1 MTGRDAGRDVGR
13 EVGRLGAGASAT
25 SADVCPVDPWELLHE
40 WLPANDDPARPT
52 MTLATASADGRPDAR
67 TVLLSEFDDEGFF
80 FHVDSRSRKVA
91 QLGENPRVALMLHLP
106 AELHQ
111 LTVQGVAS
119 LASADELQRAFRA
132 RSPYLQQL
140 AWQNTVEFAGLPLD
154 DRLSSW
160 RAFLREHGDGFGQ
173 PPTWTGYVVR
183 PTRLTFWVGNP
194 DTASRRTEYTRPSAD
209 STGAGDPGWTVTL
222 LAG

>member
-1 MTGRDAGRDVGR
+1 MTGRETAHAGT
-13 EVGRLGAGASAT
+13 T
-25 SADVCPVDPWELLHE
+25 SADICPVDPWQLLRG

-52 MTLATASADGRPDAR
+52 MTLATAGADGQPDAR

-80 FHVDSRSRKVA
+80 FHVDSRSRKVR
-91 QLGENPRVALMLHLP
+91 QLAENPRVALMLHLP
-106 AELHQ
+106 ADLHQ
-111 LTVQGVAS
+111 LTVQGAVS
-119 LASADELQRAFRA
+119 LAAPDELQRAFQA

-140 AWQNTVEFAGLPLD
+140 AWQNTVEFAGLPLT
-154 DRLSSW
+154 DRLASW
-160 RAFLREHGDGFGQ
+160 RTFLHDHDDGFGQ

-194 DTASRRTEYTRPSAD
+194 DTASRRTEYARPSAD
-209 STGAGDPGWTVTL
+209 SPGAGDPAWTVTL